1 MAELYDKDTCCD
13 YPTVNFYGAAQ
24 NADVATAEIALG
36 YGMLGTV
43 IVMFAFLAFRIQRDA
58 HVYGALEVYGHA

>member
-1 MAELYDKDTCCD
+1 MAELYDEDTCCD

-36 YGMLGTV
+36 YGMLPVYHVDSLVVTSAESQCAAEAV
-43 IVMFAFLAFRIQRDA
+43 LR
-58 HVYGALEVYGHA
+58 VYGK